1 MIVGILMRNI
11 KLTIQYDGTNYCGWQ
26 KQPSSI
32 SIQETIEETVE
43 NIIGEK
49 VELIGS
55 GRTDKGVHANGQV
68 ANFLSETKIPEE
80 RIKFVLNSFLPE
92 DIAILES
99 KEVPLTFHSRY
110 DAVGKEYRYYVLNS
124 AIENPIYRNFTYH
137 IPFKLDMGKII
148 KAKEYFLG
156 THDFSSFMASGSSVE
171 NTTRTIYSFDIYK
184 KDDIISFVL
193 HGDGF
198 LYKMVRII
206 VGTLIDVGRGRIDG
220 EMIPNIFDLKDR
232 KYSGKTAHS
241 EGLFLQKVFYNNM

>member
-1 MIVGILMRNI
+1 MRNI

-32 SIQETIEETVE
+32 SIQETIEKTIE
-43 NIIGEK
+43 NTIGEK

-80 RIKFVLNSFLPE
+80 KIKFVLNSFLPE

-110 DAVGKEYRYYVLNS
+110 DAVGKEYRYYVFNNV
-124 AIENPIYRNFTYH
+124 IENPIYRKFTYH
-137 IPFKLDMGKII
+137 VPFKLDMGKII

-156 THDFSSFMASGSSVE
+156 THDFLSFMASGSGIE
-171 NTTRTIYSFDIYK
+171 NTTRTIYSFDIDK

-193 HGDGF
+193 RGDGF

-206 VGTLIDVGRGRIDG
+206 VGTLIDVGRGKIDT

-232 KYSGKTAHS
+232 KYSGKTAHP